1 MQNFIICSYYTL
13 DTPYQQVAHDYLM
26 PSVHKFNL
34 ESDIRG
40 ILSLGSWQANTSYKS
55 QFILWMLEHHKKNVV
70 FLDSDAVVHLYPQLF
85 HEIPEEFNIAAHILD
100 RSAWYGSVRNP
111 QYELLSGTAFFRY
124 SLETLRIVEKWIEKC
139 KENPRIWE
147 QQLLQRVLEEA
158 NTKIFELPL
167 SYCYIA
173 SLPDGSS
180 PLVKCEDPVIVHHQ
194 KSREL
199 RNTIR

>member
-1 MQNFIICSYYTL
+1 MQPFTIISYF
-13 DTPYQQVAHDYLM
+13 TPGPYEEVAHNYLM
-26 PSVHKFNL
+26 PSVQKLNL
-34 ESDIRG
+34 NSDIRRVD
-40 ILSLGSWQANTSYKS
+40 SRGSWNANTSYKS
-55 QFILWMLEHHKKNVV
+55 EFVLSMLEIHKSNVV
-70 FLDSDAVVHLYPQLF
+70 FLDCDAIINSYPQLF
-85 HEIPEEFNIAAHILD
+85 HGIPEEFNIAAHILD

-124 SLETLRIVEKWIEKC
+124 SLETLRIVEKWVEEC
-139 KENPRIWE
+139 KRLHQVWE
-147 QQLLQRVLEEA
+147 QQLLQKVLDE
-158 NTKIFELPL
+158 TKTRIFELPL
-167 SYCYIA
+167 SYCYIV

>member
-124 SLETLRIVEKWIEKC
+124 SLETLRIVEKWVEEC
-139 KENPRIWE
+139 KRLHQVWE
-147 QQLLQRVLEEA
+147 QQLLQKVLDEKK
-158 NTKIFELPL
+158 TRIFELPL
-167 SYCYIA
+167 SYCYIV